1 MDLECNQF
9 TKPFKSSRRRPGSC
23 WEEQKRIVF
32 PGQGVIDLPL
42 QKGNRKKLSQ
52 WPDLRVSHHQIRKI
66 EVLTTLVPFCPVL
79 LGGVLMLPHKN
90 AYRAEQPLEN
100 FPTFRIA
107 RAKTMF
113 PTYAVGFRTFRNLLP
128 MLCVSSF
135 AVYSVIL
142 PSFLWSEISLRAV

>member
-1 MDLECNQF
+1 MELGFELHE
-9 TKPFKSSRRRPGSC
+9 PFEDC
-23 WEEQKRIVF
+23 
-32 PGQGVIDLPL
+32 
-42 QKGNRKKLSQ
+42 
-52 WPDLRVSHHQIRKI
+52 
-66 EVLTTLVPFCPVL
+66 EVLLDQDLPFCPVF

-90 AYRAEQPLEN
+90 AYRVEQPLEN

-142 PSFLWSEISLRAV
+142 PSFLCSEISLRTIQSSI